1 MITLPMFARQ
11 ITLRDFATRPNSF
24 TTIVLQALG
33 SLFQLCSL
41 YNQALTASSCETP
54 GVSAPRRWA
63 RSRAKLPSPL
73 FLITCLQLSRFQ
85 RVPHSFVQRSA
96 SYSRVFNGLRT
107 LLTSTGVVGGSLNL
121 VHRDSAQKLGV
132 KVSGLLWQDFSR
144 RGDSHHLLHIASIQK
159 ERDLR
164 RAAIHRIHRRRSFAF
179 ISQILLGGDCLRRDA
194 QGWLQNSFMQQYNVK
209 FALQWGNIGQQLR

>member
-73 FLITCLQLSRFQ
+73 FLITCLPLSRFQ

-107 LLTSTGVVGGSLNL
+107 LLTSTGVAGG
-121 VHRDSAQKLGV
+121 VAKLGTSRFRSEAWGKSQWTFV
-132 KVSGLLWQDFSR
+132 AGLLPPWRFASLAPHRKHSEGTRSAPRRYAPHPPPPKLRVHKSDSSR
-144 RGDSHHLLHIASIQK
+144 R
-159 ERDLR
+159 
-164 RAAIHRIHRRRSFAF
+164 
-179 ISQILLGGDCLRRDA
+179 
-194 QGWLQNSFMQQYNVK
+194 
-209 FALQWGNIGQQLR
+209 